1 MVSTRKNNARDAT
14 HQRGQTVSKKT
25 RKCAMCAPRE
35 RRRPLSMAPLRT
47 SWQLERSISSLGGKK
62 SDLETAL
69 KWSERSGSAS
79 WWKMSSLVPLK
90 TWAKVKAKAK
100 SLNMTALKNVKKLL
114 ESGLSAPNPR
124 KQLRPNM
131 CLSFRTLIL
140 ELFKALGDWKKW
152 SSSGCTFS
160 GTPKRV
166 HDVSPR
172 VSSWLLAGR
181 QPLSH
186 YISTSFFACSHEPTI
201 HTAASRAFVCVP
213 CVRGLILE
221 QRYYGAQCHETQRK
235 RENIGS
241 LESLCDEDLWERH
254 CRVAFWELVVCRTLA
269 LQTYW
274 TFEMPF

>member
-100 SLNMTALKNVKKLL
+100 SLNMTALKNVTKLL
-114 ESGLSAPNPR
+114 DPGLSVPHQH
-124 KQLRPNM
+124 KQFPLNVY
-131 CLSFRTLIL
+131 LLFRTLML
-140 ELFKALGDWKKW
+140 KLLKSSKKLNRAI
-152 SSSGCTFS
+152 S
-160 GTPKRV
+160 PKL
-166 HDVSPR
+166 HF
-172 VSSWLLAGR
+172 L
-181 QPLSH
+181 
-186 YISTSFFACSHEPTI
+186 
-201 HTAASRAFVCVP
+201 
-213 CVRGLILE
+213 
-221 QRYYGAQCHETQRK
+221 
-235 RENIGS
+235 
-241 LESLCDEDLWERH
+241 
-254 CRVAFWELVVCRTLA
+254 
-269 LQTYW
+269 
-274 TFEMPF
+274 